1 MKILFILIAVLV
13 CTNVN
18 AQTAYEKSKLF
29 DNTSVGVTIGASTP
43 LDFNSVTPFNT
54 NVGIKLQKDF
64 TPVVGV
70 QVEGLAFVNANH
82 FNNLSTFVKATNI
95 SASGVIN
102 WSNALFGYKGT
113 PRFFEVSSVTGLG
126 WLYMWDTPNNTLS
139 AKTGLDFSLN
149 LGKAH
154 SIVLTPAVY
163 WNLSNTDKVQFNK
176 NHAQLAVNA
185 SYIYHFKTSNGTHSF
200 KKYDIGAMNDE
211 INSLKAELAKKPTV
225 ITNTDTVTVTNNIGD
240 IYVFFAQNSDKL
252 SVDAK
257 SELSTIPANAHVYVV
272 GSASPEGTSSY
283 NQKLSERRAET
294 VAKYLTSK
302 GIKVDSAEGI
312 GVVDETSGRLVKV
325 MIH

>member
-1 MKILFILIAVLV
+1 MKILFMLIAVLA

-29 DNTSVGVTIGASTP
+29 DNTSVGVTVGASTP
-43 LDFNSVTPFNT
+43 LDFNSVTPLNT

-82 FNNLSTFVKATNI
+82 FNNLSTFVKATNV

-102 WSNALFGYKGT
+102 WSNALLGYKGT

-139 AKTGLDFSLN
+139 AKTGLDLSFN

-176 NHAQLAVNA
+176 NHAQLAINA

-252 SVDAK
+252 TVDAK
-257 SELSTIPANAHVYVV
+257 SELSAIPANAHVYVV

-283 NQKLSERRAET
+283 NQKLSERRAEA

-312 GVVDETSGRLVKV
+312 GVIDETSGRLVKV

>member
-185 SYIYHFKTSNGTHSF
+185 SYIYHFKTSNGTHLF